1 MRGNTMDLRTY
12 VLIDSMQPQ
21 YAALTGILLQGDVPV
36 EGMAE
41 IFMELAPASDV
52 YEVLDA
58 ALKTTEVRPGLLR
71 VEREYGT
78 LEIHGFFQEGVKVAG
93 REALAKFGLTEADRL
108 KPEIASVKM
117 VTNVDAY
124 EAQLVNQTSRG
135 GLLLRGRTLCVIEVV
150 PAAYVMLAA
159 NEAEKAADITLV
171 HYQPSGRFGRL
182 YISGTESAVKVARDA
197 AVRAVSALPGKSPAG
212 TGGA

>member
-1 MRGNTMDLRTY
+1 MELRTY
-12 VLIDSMQPQ
+12 ILIDSMQPQ

-78 LEIHGFFQEGVKVAG
+78 LEIHGFFQEAVQVAG
-93 REALAKFGLTEADRL
+93 REALARFGLTEADRI
-108 KPEIASVKM
+108 KPEVVAVKM
-117 VTNVDAY
+117 VTDVDAY
-124 EAQLVNQTSRG
+124 EAQLVNQASRG
-135 GLLLRGRTLCVIEVV
+135 GLLLRGQTLCVLEVV

-159 NEAEKAADITLV
+159 NEAEKAAHITLV
-171 HYQPSGRFGRL
+171 HYQPAGRFGRL
-182 YISGTESAVKVARDA
+182 YIAGTESEVRVGCDA
-197 AVRAVSALPGKSPAG
+197 AIQAIESLSGR
-212 TGGA
+212 

>member
-1 MRGNTMDLRTY
+1 MDLRTY
-12 VLIDSMQPQ
+12 VLIDTMQPQ

-52 YEVLDA
+52 YEVLDV

-78 LEIHGFFQEGVKVAG
+78 LEIHGFHQEGVKVAG
-93 REALAKFGLTEADRL
+93 RAALAKFGLTEADRL
-108 KPEIASVKM
+108 KAEIASVKM

-124 EAQLVNQTSRG
+124 EAQLVNQASRG
-135 GLLLRGRTLCVIEVV
+135 GLLLRGQTLCVLDVV

-197 AVRAVSALPGKSPAG
+197 AVQAVRALPGKTAG
-212 TGGA
+212 GKGGA

>member
-1 MRGNTMDLRTY
+1 MDLRTY
-12 VLIDSMQPQ
+12 VLIDTMQPQ

-78 LEIHGFFQEGVKVAG
+78 LEVHGFHQEGVKVAG

-117 VTNVDAY
+117 VSNVDAY
-124 EAQLVNQTSRG
+124 EAQLVNQASRG
-135 GLLLRGRTLCVIEVV
+135 GLLLRGQTLCVLEVV

-197 AVRAVSALPGKSPAG
+197 AVRAVTALSGKIAG
-212 TGGA
+212 GKGGA

>member
-1 MRGNTMDLRTY
+1 MDLRTY

-41 IFMELAPASDV
+41 VFMELAPASDV

-78 LEIHGFFQEGVKVAG
+78 LEIHSFFQEGVKVAG

-108 KPEIASVKM
+108 KPQIAAVKM
-117 VTNVDAY
+117 VTAVDAY
-124 EAQLVNQTSRG
+124 QAQLVNQTSRG
-135 GLLLRGRTLCVIEVV
+135 GLLLKGQTLCVIEVV

-159 NEAEKAADITLV
+159 NEAEKAAHITLV
-171 HYQPSGRFGRL
+171 HYQPAGRFGRL
-182 YISGTESAVKVARDA
+182 YISGNEADVKVGRDA
-197 AVRAVSALPGKSPAG
+197 AIEAIQSLPGQVRRTSA
-212 TGGA
+212 

>member
-1 MRGNTMDLRTY
+1 MDLRTY
-12 VLIDSMQPQ
+12 VLIDTMQPQ

-52 YEVLDA
+52 YEVLDV

-78 LEIHGFFQEGVKVAG
+78 LEIHGFHQEGVKVAG
-93 REALAKFGLTEADRL
+93 RAALAKFGLTEADRL
-108 KPEIASVKM
+108 KAEIASVKM

-124 EAQLVNQTSRG
+124 EAQLVNQASRG
-135 GLLLRGRTLCVIEVV
+135 GLLLRGQTLCVLEVV

-197 AVRAVSALPGKSPAG
+197 AVQAVRALPGKTAG
-212 TGGA
+212 GKGGA

>member
-1 MRGNTMDLRTY
+1 MDLRTY

-21 YAALTGILLQGDVPV
+21 YAALTGILLQGDTPV

-52 YEVLDA
+52 YEMLDV
-58 ALKTTEVRPGLLR
+58 ALKTTEVRPGSLR

-78 LEIHGFFQEGVKVAG
+78 LEIHGFFQEDVKVAG
-93 REALAKFGLTEADRL
+93 QAALARYGLTEADRW
-108 KPEIASVKM
+108 KPEVVSVKM

-135 GLLLRGRTLCVIEVV
+135 GLLLKGQTLCVLEVA
-150 PAAYVMLAA
+150 PAAYVILAA

-171 HYQPSGRFGRL
+171 HYSPSGRFGRL
-182 YISGTESAVKVARDA
+182 YLAGTESAVKVARDA
-197 AVRAVSALPGKSPAG
+197 AVQAVNSLSGKAPGKG
-212 TGGA
+212 